1 MVNGNSRPLAVVT
14 GAAGGI
20 GTATARL
27 LGMTMDLILT
37 DIDSGRLAALKASL
51 EADGAS
57 VLACPAG
64 LLQDEAVV
72 AELISTI
79 PDNRGI
85 DVLVHSAG
93 LASVQGTWE
102 ESVMANVVGTRR
114 LLEGIEPKLADG
126 CVAVL
131 LSSLAGHATVPVGP
145 ADAMLED
152 WRSPA
157 LLHDLEPLVAELPE
171 GQRAEFCYVLAKRM
185 MLRLSETLSIEWA
198 RRGRRIVTISPGLV
212 DTTMGRAEAAE
223 NPSAQS
229 LLTMVPLGQFV
240 KPNDIA
246 TAIGFLV
253 SSAARFITGTD
264 LKIDGGLHAA
274 IMEAGYAPS

>member
-1 MVNGNSRPLAVVT
+1 MANGSSRPLAVVT

-51 EADGAS
+51 ETDGAR

-64 LLQDEAVV
+64 LLQDEVV
-72 AELISTI
+72 LAELIATI
-79 PDNRGI
+79 PANRGV

-93 LASVQGTWE
+93 LASVQGNWK

-114 LLEGIEPKLADG
+114 LLEGIEPELADG

-131 LSSLAGHATVPVGP
+131 LSSLAGHAAVPVGP
-145 ADAMLED
+145 ADAMLEN
-152 WRSPA
+152 WRSPE
-157 LLHDLEPLVAELPE
+157 LLDDLGPLIAEMPE

-185 MLRLSETLSIEWA
+185 ILRLSERLSIEWA

-223 NPSAQS
+223 NPSAQN
-229 LLTMVPLGQFV
+229 LLAMVPLGQFV

-246 TAIGFLV
+246 AAIGFLV

-274 IMEAGYAPS
+274 IMEAGNDFS